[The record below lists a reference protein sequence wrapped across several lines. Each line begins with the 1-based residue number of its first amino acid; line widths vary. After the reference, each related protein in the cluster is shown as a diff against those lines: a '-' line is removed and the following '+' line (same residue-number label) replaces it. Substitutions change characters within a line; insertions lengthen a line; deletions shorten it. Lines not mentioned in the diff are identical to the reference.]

1 MYLVTHNKYECC
13 GCSACLHICSVNA
26 ISMRADSEG
35 FLYPQKDVSL
45 CNNCGLCEKIC
56 PIEHP
61 IYSNDKPA
69 VFAAYAK
76 DERERMR
83 SSSGAIFYIIAKSII
98 ARGGIVYGAILD
110 SNLQALHIGVDT
122 LDALDSLR
130 GSKYVQT
137 NLNNV
142 FIEVKQNLIAG
153 RLVYFTG
160 TPCQIAGLKAF
171 LRRSYSNLV
180 TSDLICHGVPSQK
193 LFDMHLKYLC
203 DIYGGD
209 KVVDYKFR
217 DNKGWGGCEI
227 TTIIKKKVAKL
238 KISPT
243 YDLSPYL
250 YSFMYGYT
258 SRYSCYKCPFATLP
272 RQGDITLADF
282 WGVKEFFPNLDTSK
296 GCSLV
301 LLNNKKGCEI
311 WNDVQS
317 DIFSLESNIESAS
330 KHNWNMLH
338 YSKQPYLRA
347 RVYESIQLNG
357 YKQVAKT
364 LFRSPNYWKIKVKY
378 FCRGILGDRLVS
390 LLKYIL
396 YKR

>member
-217 DNKGWGGCEI
+217 DNKGWGW
-227 TTIIKKKVAKL
+227 
-238 KISPT
+238 
-243 YDLSPYL
+243 
-250 YSFMYGYT
+250 M
-258 SRYSCYKCPFATLP
+258 
-272 RQGDITLADF
+272 
-282 WGVKEFFPNLDTSK
+282 
-296 GCSLV
+296 
-301 LLNNKKGCEI
+301 
-311 WNDVQS
+311 
-317 DIFSLESNIESAS
+317 
-330 KHNWNMLH
+330 
-338 YSKQPYLRA
+338 
-347 RVYESIQLNG
+347 
-357 YKQVAKT
+357 
-364 LFRSPNYWKIKVKY
+364 
-378 FCRGILGDRLVS
+378 
-390 LLKYIL
+390 
-396 YKR
+396 